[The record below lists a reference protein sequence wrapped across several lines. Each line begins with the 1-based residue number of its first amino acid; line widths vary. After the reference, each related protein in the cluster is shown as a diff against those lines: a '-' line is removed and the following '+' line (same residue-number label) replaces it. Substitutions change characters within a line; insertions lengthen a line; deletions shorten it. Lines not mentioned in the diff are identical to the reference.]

1 MFEIYAYGN
10 VDTLTGVFNAI
21 AAIMGGDDY
30 FGLIKTVAVTGVLVA
45 AFAGLFTPGRFH
57 GWGWLM
63 GFLFLYYALFVP
75 KADVVIV
82 DKLGSQT
89 PVVVG
94 NVPIGVAF
102 FGHYT
107 SKVGDV
113 MTRFF
118 ETAFQVIP
126 ATNAQLPSELA
137 YQKNGV
143 MFGNRLIQASRRAN
157 ITDPQLR
164 TDLIAYV
171 YNCTL
176 YDLQDGTI
184 DPASFSQSTDIWALM
199 GTPNPAR
206 FSTYGNPVQVDICPN
221 VYTYLANRL
230 PAEVARARAVLA
242 FQLNPSLDATTAQ
255 GVVDGQ
261 IEQAYYKTKIATAAQ
276 GAADLLR
283 QNIMINLV
291 QDTSSIVGQKINDPA
306 SVMIATARANATA
319 SINSSFLTMGKVA
332 EQALPL
338 IRNVIEAIIYAVFP
352 FVFLLFL
359 LAQGRGLGMA
369 LKSFVLSL
377 VWIQLWPPLY
387 AILNYV
393 ATLASAKNLEAAARM
408 GTAAQGLALET
419 ASSIYQGAIS
429 DQAVAGYMVIS
440 IPIIATAIIKGGE
453 VAFQAVTGVGAIQ
466 STSSGEAA
474 ATSKG
479 SITQNAVSM
488 DQQQLA
494 PTRSSAFMSTTS
506 DAHGT
511 TIQGSGPNAGVF
523 RYQATLSRLATTFT
537 FTERQATALTENARE
552 AETLARSERES
563 MQRSQAS
570 ALTRALG
577 IQESFERSQQRSSES
592 TTSEGGSTSTQLQK
606 LNSVAREVNRRLGL
620 GDDSIVGKSVV
631 ASASAGAKIP
641 LTEIGGQLSRE
652 GRHMDQQRLQSS
664 YDFAR
669 KAVETAQLS
678 EATALVREFRSSDAY
693 QWARGS
699 RTASTSGF
707 DSSYRESVDLQSAS
721 ENAYGRAKE
730 LARTAQFMR
739 EWSSGAQTDFT
750 NYTARRLS
758 ERGLLREDD
767 PIKLQRAVT
776 EIAFAYA
783 KGGDVGN
790 QFVPGDSPL
799 APSRPLPQLLGWPS
813 SALLEDFDQTD
824 RSGNT
829 NALQNQ
835 AATNDTTI
843 RERQSLQR
851 VTPGQAAGNDI
862 AARVS
867 SSESQASAT
876 LDRRRREVSQEQ
888 GSLSEDYNATVKAGK
903 VSQHH
908 GGNRAVWDTVGAQTD
923 NRAKLGTIPEK
934 PSIGEWHLDKDGV
947 PAAGLESEIRELIPS
962 TEKAKKMPGEEEKR
976 RSNDG
981 KSRAGNR

>member
-57 GWGWLM
+57 GWAWLM
-63 GFLFLYYALFVP
+63 GFMFLYYALFLP

-89 PVVVG
+89 PVVVS

-157 ITDPQLR
+157 IADPQLR

-184 DPASFSQSTDIWALM
+184 DPAGFSQSTDIWALM

-206 FSTYGNPVQVDICPN
+206 FSTYGNPVQVDTCPN

-230 PAEVARARAVLA
+230 PAEVARARAMLA
-242 FQLNPSLDATTAQ
+242 FQLNPSLDPTAAQ
-255 GVVDGQ
+255 GAIDSQ
-261 IEQAYYKTKIATAAQ
+261 IEQAYYKTRIATAAQ
-276 GAADLLR
+276 GASDLLR

-359 LAQGRGLGMA
+359 LAQGKGLGMA

-408 GTAAQGLALET
+408 GAATQGLALDT
-419 ASSIYQGAIS
+419 ASSIYHGAIS

-466 STSSGEAA
+466 STASGEAS

-479 SITQNAVSM
+479 NVSQNMVSL

-494 PTRSSAFMSTTS
+494 PTKTSAFMSTTS

-511 TIQGSGPNAGVF
+511 TIRGVSADAGVF
-523 RYQATLSRLATTFT
+523 RYQATMSRLATTFT
-537 FTERQATALTENARE
+537 FSERQATALTENARE

-577 IQESFERSQQRSSES
+577 IQESFDRSQQRSGAS
-592 TTSEGGSTSTQLQK
+592 TTSDGGSTSTQLQT

-620 GDDSIVGKSVV
+620 GEDSTVGKSVAAA
-631 ASASAGAKIP
+631 ASVGLMVPFTKIGAQARA
-641 LTEIGGQLSRE
+641 EGQSV
-652 GRHMDQQRLQSS
+652 DQQRLQSAHD
-664 YDFAR
+664 YAR
-669 KAVETAQLS
+669 KATESSQLTD
-678 EATALVREFRSSDAY
+678 AAALVKEFRSSDAY
-693 QWARGS
+693 QWARS
-699 RTASTSGF
+699 NRSASTSGF
-707 DSSYRESVDLQSAS
+707 DSSYREAVEHQSSS
-721 ENAYGRAKE
+721 ENAYSQAKE

-750 NYTARRLS
+750 NYAARRLS

-776 EIAFAYA
+776 EIAYSYA
-783 KGGDVGN
+783 RGGNVASE
-790 QFVPGDSPL
+790 FVPAENPL
-799 APSRPLPQLLGWPS
+799 LPSRPLPEVLGWPS
-813 SALLEDFDQTD
+813 QTLRSAYEENDERRGSSVVQ
-824 RSGNT
+824 R
-829 NALQNQ
+829 Q
-835 AATNDTTI
+835 AAENDVAVATRQTRDGVAPGQLVGNDLSPRI
-843 RERQSLQR
+843 ASNERQITNR
-851 VTPGQAAGNDI
+851 
-862 AARVS
+862 
-867 SSESQASAT
+867 
-876 LDRRRREVSQEQ
+876 LDSRRREVSQTA
-888 GSLSEDYNATVKAGK
+888 GTLSEDYNSTVKAGK
-903 VSQHH
+903 ISPHH
-908 GGNRAVWDTVGAQTD
+908 GGNTAVWDTVGAQTD
-923 NRAKLGTIPEK
+923 NRANLGTPPER

-947 PAAGLESEIRELIPS
+947 PVAGPNPESAAPGGKAS
-962 TEKAKKMPGEEEKR
+962 TSSTNQGAD
-976 RSNDG
+976 RSTDRKG
-981 KSRAGNR
+981 TTGDR

>member
-45 AFAGLFTPGRFH
+45 AFTGLFTPGRFH
-57 GWGWLM
+57 GWGWLI
-63 GFLFLYYALFVP
+63 GFMFLYYALFVP
-75 KADVVIV
+75 KTDVVIV
-82 DKLGSQT
+82 DKLGSQA
-89 PVVVG
+89 PVAVG

-126 ATNAQLPSELA
+126 ATNAQLPGELA

-143 MFGNRLIQASRRAN
+143 MFGNRLIQASRSAN
-157 ITDPQLR
+157 IADPQLR
-164 TDLIAYV
+164 TDLIAFV

-184 DPASFSQSTDIWALM
+184 DPAGFSQSIDIWSLM

-206 FSTYGNPVQVDICPN
+206 FSTYGNPVQVDTCPN

-230 PAEVARARAVLA
+230 PAEVARARAMLA
-242 FQLNPSLDATTAQ
+242 FQLNPSLDATAAQ
-255 GVVDGQ
+255 GAIDSQ

-352 FVFLLFL
+352 FVFLLLL
-359 LAQGRGLGMA
+359 LAQGRGLGLA
-369 LKSFVLSL
+369 IKSFVLSL

-408 GTAAQGLALET
+408 GAATQGLALET
-419 ASSIYQGAIS
+419 ASSIYHGAIS
-429 DQAVAGYMVIS
+429 DQAVAGYMVVS

-453 VAFQAVTGVGAIQ
+453 VAFQAVTGVGPMQ
-466 STSSGEAA
+466 SAVSGEASS
-474 ATSKG
+474 TSKG
-479 SITQNAVSM
+479 NVTQDSISI

-494 PTRSSAFMSTTS
+494 PTRSSAFMSTAS

-511 TIQGSGPNAGVF
+511 TIQGSGPDAGVF

-537 FTERQATALTENARE
+537 FTERQATTLSDNARE
-552 AETLARSERES
+552 AETLAHSERDS
-563 MQRSQAS
+563 MQRSQSA
-570 ALTRALG
+570 ALTNALG
-577 IQESFERSQQRSSES
+577 IQESFDRTQQRSGGS
-592 TTSEGGSTSTQLQK
+592 TTADGGSTSKQLQT

-620 GDDSIVGKSVV
+620 GDDSTVGKSVA
-631 ASASAGAKIP
+631 ASASAGAMIP
-641 LTEIGGQLSRE
+641 LTEIGAQMKVE
-652 GRHMDQQRLQSS
+652 GRQVDQQRLQSAFD
-664 YDFAR
+664 YAR
-669 KAVETAQLS
+669 KAVETSQLS
-678 EATALVREFRSSDAY
+678 EATALVKEFRSSEAY

-699 RTASTSGF
+699 RTTGTSGF
-707 DSSYRESVDLQSAS
+707 DSSYREAVDHQSAS
-721 ENAYGRAKE
+721 ENAYGRSRE
-730 LARTAQFMR
+730 LTRAAQFMR

-750 NYTARRLS
+750 NYAARRLS

-767 PIKLQRAVT
+767 PIKLQRAVS
-776 EIAFAYA
+776 EIAFGYA
-783 KGGDVGN
+783 KGGEVGSE
-790 QFVPGDSPL
+790 FVPGDSPL
-799 APSRPLPQLLGWPS
+799 APSRPLPQILGWTS
-813 SALLEDFDQTD
+813 SALRGDFDQA
-824 RSGNT
+824 SGST
-829 NALQNQ
+829 NVDALRNQ
-835 AATNDTTI
+835 AATNDGTI
-843 RERQSLQR
+843 QDRQSRQH
-851 VTPGQAAGNDI
+851 VTPGQTVGNDL
-862 AARVS
+862 A
-867 SSESQASAT
+867 SQIGSTVGQVSAT
-876 LDRRRREVSQEQ
+876 LDRGSRELSQEQ
-888 GSLSEDYNATVKAGK
+888 GALSEDYNATVKAGK
-903 VSQHH
+903 VSPQH

-923 NRAKLGTIPEK
+923 NRAKLGTLPER

-947 PAAGLESEIRELIPS
+947 PVAGQKPVAPGSAAS
-962 TEKAKKMPGEEEKR
+962 TPKAGQPPG
-976 RSNDG
+976 SQ
-981 KSRAGNR
+981 

>member
-30 FGLIKTVAVTGVLVA
+30 FGLIKAVAVTGVLVA
-45 AFAGLFTPGRFH
+45 AFAGLFSPGRFH

-63 GFLFLYYALFVP
+63 GFMFLYYALFVP
-75 KADVVIV
+75 KTDVVIV
-82 DKLGSQT
+82 DKLGSQA
-89 PVVVG
+89 PVAVG

-143 MFGNRLIQASRRAN
+143 MFGNRLIQASRGVNVA
-157 ITDPQLR
+157 DPQLR
-164 TDLIAYV
+164 TDLIAFV

-184 DPASFSQSTDIWALM
+184 DPAIFSQSTDIWALM

-206 FSTYGNPVQVDICPN
+206 FSTYGNPVQVDTCPN

-242 FQLNPSLDATTAQ
+242 FQMNPSLDPTVAQ
-255 GVVDGQ
+255 GLIDGQ
-261 IEQAYYKTKIATAAQ
+261 VEQAYYKTRIATAAQ

-306 SVMIATARANATA
+306 SLMIATARANATA

-338 IRNVIEAIIYAVFP
+338 VRNVIEAIVYAVFP

-359 LAQGRGLGMA
+359 LAQGRGLGLA
-369 LKSFVLSL
+369 IKSFALSL

-419 ASSIYQGAIS
+419 ASSIYHGAIS

-453 VAFQAVTGVGAIQ
+453 VAFQAVTGVGPIQ
-466 STSSGEAA
+466 SAVSGESA

-479 SITQNAVSM
+479 NVSQDVVSI

-494 PTRSSAFMSTTS
+494 PTKTSAFMSTTS

-511 TIQGSGPNAGVF
+511 TIQGIGPDAGVF

-537 FTERQATALTENARE
+537 FTERQATALANNARE
-552 AETLARSERES
+552 AETLARTEREA

-570 ALTRALG
+570 ALSRALG
-577 IQESFERSQQRSSES
+577 IQESFERSQQRSGA
-592 TTSEGGSTSTQLQK
+592 TNTSDSGSTSTQLQT
-606 LNSVAREVNRRLGL
+606 LTSVAREVNRRLGL
-620 GDDSIVGKSVV
+620 SDDSIVGKGVA
-631 ASASAGAKIP
+631 ASASVGAKIP
-641 LTEIGGQLSRE
+641 YTEIGGQLSRE
-652 GRHMDQQRLQSS
+652 GRQMDQQRLQSA
-664 YDFAR
+664 YDYAR
-669 KAVETAQLS
+669 KALESSQIADAS
-678 EATALVREFRSSDAY
+678 ALVKEFRSSEAY
-693 QWARGS
+693 QWAHGGRIS
-699 RTASTSGF
+699 SVRGF
-707 DSSYRESVDLQSAS
+707 DSSWREAVEHQSSS
-721 ENAYGRAKE
+721 ESSYGRAKE

-750 NYTARRLS
+750 NYAARRLA
-758 ERGLLREDD
+758 ERGLLREED

-776 EIAFAYA
+776 EIAYAYA
-783 KGGDVGN
+783 RGGNAAIG
-790 QFVPGDSPL
+790 FVPADSPL
-799 APSRPLPQLLGWPS
+799 LPSTPLPELLGWP
-813 SALLEDFDQTD
+813 AQTLRGAYDRDDAPRGAAVVRDQAGAND
-824 RSGNT
+824 
-829 NALQNQ
+829 Q
-835 AATNDTTI
+835 AV
-843 RERQSLQR
+843 RERQMRRDASPDQR
-851 VTPGQAAGNDI
+851 VANDLEPG
-862 AARVS
+862 VS
-867 SSESQASAT
+867 SSKRQVTDS
-876 LDRRRREVSQEQ
+876 LDRQRREASR
-888 GSLSEDYNATVKAGK
+888 GAGTMSDDYNSTVNAGK
-903 VSQHH
+903 VSEHH

-923 NRAKLGTIPEK
+923 NRANLGIPPER
-934 PSIGEWHLDKDGV
+934 PTIGEWHSDSGGV
-947 PAAGLESEIRELIPS
+947 PVAGTKRESAA
-962 TEKAKKMPGEEEKR
+962 PGGKPAQPVGKQGSG
-976 RSNDG
+976 RSSAQDDKSG
-981 KSRAGNR
+981 KQ

>member
-21 AAIMGGDDY
+21 AAIMGGGDY

-45 AFAGLFTPGRFH
+45 AFAGLFSPGRFH

-63 GFLFLYYALFVP
+63 GFMLLYYALFLP

-82 DKLGSQT
+82 DKLGSQS
-89 PVVVG
+89 PAVVG

-126 ATNAQLPSELA
+126 APNAQLPSELA

-143 MFGNRLIQASRRAN
+143 LFGNRLIQASRRAN
-157 ITDPQLR
+157 IADPQLR
-164 TDLIAYV
+164 TDLIAFV
-171 YNCTL
+171 HNCTL

-184 DPASFSQSTDIWALM
+184 DPAAFSQSTDIWALM

-206 FSTYGNPVQVDICPN
+206 FSTFGNPVQVESCPN

-230 PAEVARARAVLA
+230 PAEVARARAILA
-242 FQLNPSLDATTAQ
+242 FRMNPSLDPAAAQ
-255 GVVDGQ
+255 GIIDSQ
-261 IEQAYYKTKIATAAQ
+261 IEQAYFKAKIATAAQ

-283 QNIMINLV
+283 QNILINLV
-291 QDTSSIVGQKINDPA
+291 QDTSSIVGQKLNDPA
-306 SVMIATARANATA
+306 SIMIATARANATA
-319 SINSSFLTMGKVA
+319 SINSSFLTMGKIA

-338 IRNVIEAIIYAVFP
+338 VRNVIEAIIYAVFP

-359 LAQGRGLGMA
+359 VAQGRGLGLA

-408 GTAAQGLALET
+408 GGGVQGLALET
-419 ASSIYQGAIS
+419 ASSIYHGAIS

-453 VAFQAVTGVGAIQ
+453 VAFQAVTGVGPIQ
-466 STSSGEAA
+466 SAVSGEAS

-479 SITQNAVSM
+479 NVTQDIVSI

-494 PTRSSAFMSTTS
+494 PTRTSAYMSTTS

-511 TIQGSGPNAGVF
+511 TIQGIGPDAGVF
-523 RYQATLSRLATTFT
+523 RYQSTLSRLATTFT
-537 FTERQATALTENARE
+537 FTERQATTLSENARE

-563 MQRSQAS
+563 MQRSQAA

-577 IQESFERSQQRSSES
+577 IQEQYERSQSRS
-592 TTSEGGSTSTQLQK
+592 GGSTSLDGGSISTQVQALSSIAQG
-606 LNSVAREVNRRLGL
+606 VNRRLGL
-620 GDDSIVGKSVV
+620 SEESLVGRTMA
-631 ASASAGAKIP
+631 ASASAGAAIP
-641 LTEIGGQLSRE
+641 LTEIGGRIAME
-652 GRHMDQQRLQSS
+652 GKHADQERLQSA
-664 YDFAR
+664 YDYAR

-678 EATALVREFRSSDAY
+678 EATALVKEFRTSDAY
-693 QWARGS
+693 RWARS
-699 RTASTSGF
+699 NRIASTSGL
-707 DSSYRESVDLQSAS
+707 DSSYRESVDHQSAS
-721 ENAYGRAKE
+721 ENAYARSKE
-730 LARTAQFMR
+730 LARAAQFMR

-750 NYTARRLS
+750 NYAARRLS

-767 PIKLQRAVT
+767 PIKLQRAVS
-776 EIAFAYA
+776 EIAYAYA
-783 KGGDVGN
+783 KGGEVGS

-799 APSRPLPQLLGWPS
+799 APSLPLPQLLGWTS
-813 SALLEDFDQTD
+813 STLREDFDQTD
-824 RSGNT
+824 ASR
-829 NALQNQ
+829 NADTLRIQ
-835 AATNDTTI
+835 AVTNDGAI
-843 RERQSLQR
+843 RDRQFQQR
-851 VTPGQAAGNDI
+851 VVPGQSVGNDVGARIDKTADI
-862 AARVS
+862 AS
-867 SSESQASAT
+867 KT
-876 LDRRRREVSQEQ
+876 LETRRRGVSQEQ
-888 GSLSEDYNATVKAGK
+888 GAMSEDYNASVNVGK
-903 VSQHH
+903 MSPHH
-908 GGNRAVWDTVGAQTD
+908 GGNRAVWDTVGVQAD
-923 NRAKLGTIPEK
+923 NRAKLGTP
-934 PSIGEWHLDKDGV
+934 PQRPTIGEWHFDNDGTPV
-947 PAAGLESEIRELIPS
+947 AGPAPEKTEPALAPKRELPPDDQKE
-962 TEKAKKMPGEEEKR
+962 TR
-976 RSNDG
+976 
-981 KSRAGNR
+981 